1 MNHCSG
7 GPATDRFDLF
17 NVLVDWVEHKKAPGV
32 VTAEARANNAE
43 LPADWSKT
51 RSRPLCEWPK
61 VARYR
66 GTGDLESAASF
77 QCE

>member
-1 MNHCSG
+1 
-7 GPATDRFDLF
+7 
-17 NVLVDWVEHKKAPGV
+17 VEHKKAPGV
-32 VTAEARANNAE
+32 VTAEARGNNAE